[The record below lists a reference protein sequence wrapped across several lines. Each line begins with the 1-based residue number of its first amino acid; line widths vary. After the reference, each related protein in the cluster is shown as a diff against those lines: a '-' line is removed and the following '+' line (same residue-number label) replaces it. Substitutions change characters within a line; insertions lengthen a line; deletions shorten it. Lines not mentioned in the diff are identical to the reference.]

1 MARWRRMALS
11 AVLELSIR
19 ALCATMHVSETLLT
33 GNPSFFIQYAI
44 N

>member
-11 AVLELSIR
+11 AVLELCMW